1 MQQKQLIAIILVI
14 AVVAAAAVGAVL
26 LLKGGSSGDTKYT
39 VTYNTNGGNEIAAK
53 EFTKNT
59 DTFDLATPT
68 KDGSSFLG
76 WYQNADFSGDK
87 ITQVVKGTEKN
98 ITVYAKWQLDLA
110 NNTLPSAAQITA
122 NTDVKVT
129 FDSGATDK
137 TIPAAAVDELK
148 AGKTLEVEDTVNKLT
163 WTMSG
168 SDSPQADCDVDTT
181 VTPDTSLLAS
191 EKKITLDFAY
201 DGTLPYESTIR
212 YFIGTDVFPA
222 GTLIEVKNTDD
233 VDPLGQFPVD
243 AEGYVTFTITH
254 CSDWVLTQYITLT
267 LDGNGGT
274 FTISEQ
280 TVATTTVGGKYNS
293 DVPVLPVP
301 SRTGYGFVPWVS
313 PVKFTEDATLT
324 AQWTANTYQVVFNKN
339 SDAATGTM
347 NPQNMTYD
355 AEVALTANTFVNEG
369 YTFAG
374 WATSA
379 SGDVVYTDG
388 QTVRNLTDVKD

>member
-87 ITQVVKGTEKN
+87 ITQVAKGTEKN

-137 TIPAAAVDELK
+137 TISNEEMNMLYDFGRNVGL
-148 AGKTLEVEDTVNKLT
+148 
-163 WTMSG
+163 
-168 SDSPQADCDVDTT
+168 SDM
-181 VTPDTSLLAS
+181 
-191 EKKITLDFAY
+191 E
-201 DGTLPYESTIR
+201 
-212 YFIGTDVFPA
+212 
-222 GTLIEVKNTDD
+222 
-233 VDPLGQFPVD
+233 
-243 AEGYVTFTITH
+243 
-254 CSDWVLTQYITLT
+254 
-267 LDGNGGT
+267 
-274 FTISEQ
+274 
-280 TVATTTVGGKYNS
+280 VATAIAVAIQKSY
-293 DVPVLPVP
+293 VP
-301 SRTGYGFVPWVS
+301 SMEAIS
-313 PVKFTEDATLT
+313 
-324 AQWTANTYQVVFNKN
+324 
-339 SDAATGTM
+339 
-347 NPQNMTYD
+347 
-355 AEVALTANTFVNEG
+355 
-369 YTFAG
+369 
-374 WATSA
+374 
-379 SGDVVYTDG
+379 
-388 QTVRNLTDVKD
+388 